1 MTYRCCGD
9 LRKNPVNTGE
19 STMTRQNA
27 APLPNHMPEDRANPY
42 GLTPREQE
50 MAILIAEGLTS
61 RAAGIKLGISHRTV
75 EIHRAHVM
83 RKVGARN
90 SAHLVHII
98 STLTRLLVP
107 RSEIVYTDDFVAAF
121 DEVTNQPA
129 NDTAQLGLSFK

>member
-1 MTYRCCGD
+1 M
-9 LRKNPVNTGE
+9 GE
-19 STMTRQNA
+19 STMIRQKA
-27 APLPNHMPEDRANPY
+27 ASLSGQMTEDQVNPY

-50 MAILIAEGLTS
+50 VAILIAEGLTS

-98 STLTRLLVP
+98 STLTRLLAP
-107 RSEIVYTDDFVAAF
+107 RSEIVYVEDFASAF
-121 DEVTNQPA
+121 DEINNRPA

>member
-9 LRKNPVNTGE
+9 YRKNPANKGE
-19 STMTRQNA
+19 SIMTRQTA
-27 APLPNHMPEDRANPY
+27 AHLGNQVQEDQSNPY

-50 MAILIAEGLTS
+50 VAILIAEGLTS

-107 RSEIVYTDDFVAAF
+107 RSEIVYIDDFAAAF